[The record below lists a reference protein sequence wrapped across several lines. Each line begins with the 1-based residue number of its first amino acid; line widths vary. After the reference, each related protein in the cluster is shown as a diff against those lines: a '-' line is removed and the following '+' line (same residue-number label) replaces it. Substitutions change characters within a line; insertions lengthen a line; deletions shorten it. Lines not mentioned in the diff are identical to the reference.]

1 MMIGSQHLKNYLK
14 KGDVTYN
21 FKNNSTFEI
30 RNIKSVYYVSE
41 TISFLGNSQ
50 KFENFCQV
58 TLKIQKIKA
67 SSNKI
72 TAKKMKFFL

>member
-1 MMIGSQHLKNYLK
+1 MIGSQHLKNYLK

-50 KFENFCQV
+50 KLENFCQV
-58 TLKIQKIKA
+58 TLKIQKIIA

-72 TAKKMKFFL
+72 IAKKMKFFL